1 MSKKNRS
8 PVNLVQI
15 ATSLANQRA
24 LWEPLVAHDPDARYY
39 VRLAREHEF
48 EAWLLTWLPGQGT
61 DWHDHGGSAGAFITF
76 RGVLT
81 ERHAEVG
88 YGPPRIVPGGRELVA
103 GTLRS
108 FGSRHI
114 HQVSNRGLEPAVS
127 VHVYAPSLV
136 EMQQYEVRGDL
147 LHAATSQL
155 VGVNW

>member
-1 MSKKNRS
+1 M
-8 PVNLVQI
+8 
-15 ATSLANQRA
+15 TM
-24 LWEPLVAHDPDARYY
+24 
-39 VRLAREHEF
+39 
-48 EAWLLTWLPGQGT
+48 
-61 DWHDHGGSAGAFITF
+61 GSAGAFITL
-76 RGVLT
+76 RGALT

-88 YGPPRIVPGGRELVA
+88 YGSPRIVPGGRELVA

-114 HQVSNRGLEPAVS
+114 HQVSNGGLEPAVS